1 MDPGGGVMDKLSF
14 GEIVPEVQHSAKAAA
29 VAERSSSVGRSMVWR
44 LRDDARAVGDARDL
58 VRRALLLVGLRRD
71 LVDDAVLMVSEL
83 VTNAVLYGDA
93 PYELVV
99 RVDPVEVVCLV
110 VDAGAVHPVRRPGV
124 DGQAEHGRG
133 LLIVAELSAGLY
145 GCVPQ
150 GFTTCPGL
158 PGKATW
164 FALPRTA
171 GRR

>member
-1 MDPGGGVMDKLSF
+1 MYGKASLF
-14 GEIVPEVQHSAKAAA
+14 GDIVPRVAQSVKATA
-29 VAERSSSVGRSMVWR
+29 VAERSSSVGQSMVWR

-58 VRRALLLVGLRRD
+58 VRRALLLVGLGQD

-99 RVDPVEVVCLV
+99 RVDPAEVVCMV
-110 VDAGAVHPVRRPGV
+110 VDAGAVRPVRRSA
-124 DGQAEHGRG
+124 DAQAEHGRG

-150 GFTTCPGL
+150 GFATRPGL
-158 PGKATW
+158 AGKATW

>member
-1 MDPGGGVMDKLSF
+1 MDKLLF
-14 GEIVPEVQHSAKAAA
+14 GEITSGAAQSVEAA
-29 VAERSSSVGRSMVWR
+29 VAAEHSSSVGQSMVWR

-58 VRRALLLVGLRRD
+58 VQRALLLVGLRRN

-99 RVDPVEVVCLV
+99 RVDPVEVVCMV
-110 VDAGAVHPVRRPGV
+110 VDAGAARPMPRRM
-124 DGQAEHGRG
+124 DTQAENGRG

-145 GCVPQ
+145 GCIPY
-150 GFTTCPGL
+150 GFATCPG
-158 PGKATW
+158 PAGKATW
-164 FALPRTA
+164 FALPRTG